1 MKPMFLPGVEQN
13 GEPGPYRDMVRMM
26 QEAGSEYPQIWHM
39 FAFWPRATEHLAR
52 FTQEIMREEGPISP
66 GIRELIA
73 AYTSYRNDCP
83 FWLKSHAAVAAELLG
98 SEELVWGVLKDLESS
113 ALAEKEKALFRFVDK
128 VNHDSPKITA
138 EDMQPLYAV
147 GWTDEAIYFAIT
159 VCALFNFYNRWIDA
173 SGVHALSDEAHR
185 AGGKRSAVH
194 GYVRK

>member
-1 MKPMFLPGVEQN
+1 
-13 GEPGPYRDMVRMM
+13 
-26 QEAGSEYPQIWHM
+26 
-39 FAFWPRATEHLAR
+39 
-52 FTQEIMREEGPISP
+52 
-66 GIRELIA
+66 
-73 AYTSYRNDCP
+73 
-83 FWLKSHAAVAAELLG
+83 LG
-98 SEELVWGVLKDLESS
+98 SEELVWGVLKDLASS
-113 ALAEKEKALFRFVDK
+113 ALPEKEKALFRFVDK
-128 VNHDSPKITA
+128 VNHDSPRITA